1 MSLGEEYWRYFC
13 GGYTAARS
21 RFLHV
26 AEIAGARLTAYRHP
40 KANGPQGEP
49 LYVDVAEIGPAD
61 APRILLAVSG
71 THGLEAAAG
80 SAVQVA
86 WLSAYASKQASL
98 PPDTAVV
105 LVHSI
110 NPYGFAWGTRTTENN
125 VDLNRNFV
133 DHDDPSS
140 YPVNPD
146 YARLHQDLV
155 VEHWDEEHLSR
166 VEAASQAFRE
176 AHGDDAFFNARAMG
190 QYQFADG
197 LAYGGR
203 AREWSNQTLQTIVE
217 SHLRAAQQV
226 AFIDWHTG
234 LGDYAQ
240 PFFLCFNAEG
250 SALQREAVRWW
261 SEAASLASGL
271 TASNV
276 QIIKGCCFRAL
287 RGFLQAVRWWAQ
299 WSNSVHVR
307 AELVMRFGLISG
319 CASRRRRN
327 SLRLPALGLMPS
339 AMPNCEQTFTMLSCP
354 FQPCGGALWLTRA
367 YASPRRRFP
376 DLQAGTRKEVGKGE
390 ASMYK
395 SQEASE
401 ALSLIVIVCSLISWH
416 LRYTILRSIQPD

>member
-40 KANGPQGEP
+40 RANGPQGEP
-49 LYVDVAEIGPAD
+49 LYVDVAEIGPVD
-61 APRILLAVSG
+61 APRIHLAVSG

-140 YPVNPD
+140 YPANPD

-155 VEHWDEEHLSR
+155 VEHWDEEHLLR

-261 SEAASLASGL
+261 SEGRIIGQRPNGLKRPDYQGLLFQGVKRFLAGRPM
-271 TASNV
+271 V
-276 QIIKGCCFRAL
+276 G
-287 RGFLQAVRWWAQ
+287 AV
-299 WSNSVHVR
+299 V
-307 AELVMRFGLISG
+307 EFG
-319 CASRRRRN
+319 SR
-327 SLRLPALGLMPS
+327 
-339 AMPNCEQTFTMLSCP
+339 T
-354 FQPCGGALWLTRA
+354 GGTGYALWLDQWLRFKAPAQFSSAASAGLDAERNAQLRA
-367 YASPRRRFP
+367 DLYDAFVPVSAVWRRAVVDEGLRITA
-376 DLQAGTRKEVGKGE
+376 QAISGL
-390 ASMYK
+390 A
-395 SQEASE
+395 
-401 ALSLIVIVCSLISWH
+401 SWH
-416 LRYTILRSIQPD
+416 A